1 MSGDPG
7 ISGEGSSLR
16 EALNE
21 QGVWEAEKILRCRD
35 QETVNEKLKSIFK
48 ASNP

>member
-1 MSGDPG
+1 MSGDLS

-21 QGVWEAEKILRCRD
+21 QGVWEAEKLLGLRD
-35 QETVNEKLKSIFK
+35 QETVNEKVKSIFK
-48 ASNP
+48 TSNP

>member
-16 EALNE
+16 EAPNE
-21 QGVWEAEKILRCRD
+21 QGVWEAEKILRFRD
-35 QETVNEKLKSIFK
+35 QETVNEKL
-48 ASNP
+48 NP